1 MTKPMPANAPELM
14 DRQAEL
20 TDLRWVGL
28 HLLTEHRR
36 GAYPFPCLCPVCR
49 AAARW
54 IPLPKEDPQLRIA
67 QARR

>member
-1 MTKPMPANAPELM
+1 MSDPMPMNAPELM

-36 GAYPFPCLCPVCR
+36 GA
-49 AAARW
+49 
-54 IPLPKEDPQLRIA
+54 
-67 QARR
+67 

>member
-1 MTKPMPANAPELM
+1 MSDPMPTNAPELM

-54 IPLPKEDPQLRIA
+54 VPMPTNDAFVPISPS
-67 QARR
+67 RR